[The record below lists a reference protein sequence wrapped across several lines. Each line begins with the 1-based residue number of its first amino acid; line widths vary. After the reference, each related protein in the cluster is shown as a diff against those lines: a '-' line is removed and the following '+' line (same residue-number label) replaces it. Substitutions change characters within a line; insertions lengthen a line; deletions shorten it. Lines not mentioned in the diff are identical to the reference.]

1 MKTPFDAV
9 LRLRQRQID
18 AMRLSISA
26 EMTQLEAIREQHH
39 AINASLRDEAD
50 LAASDWRYAAPA
62 FGARMRAQRAHLV
75 SDAMAVGSRL
85 GGLRREA
92 AKAYGEMAAIEG
104 AADRFRSDANQVV
117 AKAEQTQI
125 DDFSAARFNRM
136 KGGTARP
143 APVTEGS
150 GT

>member
-9 LRLRQRQID
+9 LRLRQREID

-26 EMTQLEAIREQHH
+26 EVNQLENIGRQHH

-50 LAASDWRYAAPA
+50 LAASDWRFAAPA
-62 FGARMRAQRAHLV
+62 FGERLRAQRAQLLR
-75 SDAMAVGSRL
+75 DATVVVSRL

-92 AKAYGEMAAIEG
+92 AKAYGEMAAMEG
-104 AADRFRSDANQVV
+104 AADRFRSEADQVV
-117 AKAEQTQI
+117 AKAEQAQI

-136 KGGTARP
+136 KGIVARSV
-143 APVTEGS
+143 AHKELS
-150 GT
+150 GA

>member
-26 EMTQLEAIREQHH
+26 EVNQLEFIGQRHH

-62 FGARMRAQRAHLV
+62 FGARMRAQRAQLV
-75 SDAMAVGSRL
+75 SDAIAVGSRL

-104 AADRFRSDANQVV
+104 AADRFRSDANHIV
-117 AKAEQTQI
+117 AKAEQAQI

-136 KGGTARP
+136 KGAATRP
-143 APVTEGS
+143 ADVTKGS
-150 GT
+150 GI